1 MQSAATLQRRGL
13 TRMIAINDGPTTTQ
27 AAVLVE
33 QNTDLVIDEI
43 SLPDPLDVGQVLV
56 EIKYSGIC
64 GSQLGEID
72 GVKGPDHWLPHLLGH
87 EGSGYVLAIGPG
99 VKHVQP
105 GDTVVLHWRPSRG
118 IESAAPKYKW
128 YDKIVNAGWVTTFN
142 NYAVVSENR
151 LTPIPAATDLKAAA
165 LYGCAVTTG
174 FGVIDNCA
182 NVRLGDTVVVFGAGG
197 IGLNIVQGAA
207 LAGARAIIAID
218 RFANRLELAK
228 SCGATETIDGSQIN
242 PWDRLKEIFADEPLD
257 VFIDNT
263 GAPTVIAEGYKLTSN
278 RGRTILVGV
287 PRSGNDTAIH
297 TLPLHFGKSIT
308 GTTGGEAIPH
318 EDIPRY
324 MALTEARNVDLN
336 DLITEVEPLSGVN
349 DLIAK
354 MRNGKSTGRCLIDF
368 SL

>member
-1 MQSAATLQRRGL
+1 MAL
-13 TRMIAINDGPTTTQ
+13 MNDGPTTAR
-27 AAVLVE
+27 AAILVE
-33 QNTDLVIDEI
+33 QNADLVIEEI
-43 SLPDPLDVGQVLV
+43 SLPDTLDVGQVLV

-72 GVKGPDHWLPHLLGH
+72 GVKGPDQWLPHLLGH
-87 EGSGYVLAIGPG
+87 EGSGHVLAIGPG

-118 IESAAPKYKW
+118 IESTPPKYTWGEKT
-128 YDKIVNAGWVTTFN
+128 VNAGWVTTFN
-142 NYAVVSENR
+142 NYAVVAENR
-151 LTPIPAATDLKAAA
+151 LTPIPSETDLRAAA

-174 FGVIDNCA
+174 FGVIDNRA
-182 NVRLGDTVVVFGAGG
+182 DIRLGETVVVFGAGG

-207 LAGARAIIAID
+207 LAGARSIVAID

-228 SCGATETIDGSQIN
+228 SCGATETIDGSQSD
-242 PWDRLKEIFADEPLD
+242 PWGRLREIFATESLD

-263 GAPTVIAEGYKLTSN
+263 GNPSIIAEGYKLTSG

-287 PRSGNDTAIH
+287 PKSGNDTAIH
-297 TLPLHFGKSIT
+297 TLPLHFGKTIT

-324 MALTEARNVDLN
+324 MALTESRNVDLT
-336 DLITEVEPLSGVN
+336 DLITEIEPLEGVN
-349 DLIAK
+349 TLIAK
-354 MRNGKSTGRCLIDF
+354 MRNGESAGRCLIDF